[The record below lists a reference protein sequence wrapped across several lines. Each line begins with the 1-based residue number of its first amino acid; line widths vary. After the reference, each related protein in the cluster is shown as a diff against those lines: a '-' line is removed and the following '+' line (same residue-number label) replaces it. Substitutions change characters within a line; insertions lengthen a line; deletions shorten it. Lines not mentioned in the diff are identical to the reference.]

1 MEWNQ
6 TSLDRLY
13 LAFADKHYKM
23 RMELN
28 TDNRNLSEH
37 WNRHI
42 QKNFGVKIV
51 RDLPV
56 QTKNTDVRLIIQY
69 RHMLN
74 SLLNLI
80 NYENESIQN
89 RVVIKNP
96 DRHGQYL
103 IVPADVAERILV
115 FGMF

>member
-6 TSLDRLY
+6 TSLNRLY
-13 LAFADKHYKM
+13 AAFSEKHYQM
-23 RMELN
+23 GVDLR
-28 TDNRNLSEH
+28 TDRRNLSEH

-69 RHMLN
+69 RHMLK
-74 SLLNLI
+74 SLLDLI
-80 NYENESIQN
+80 NYENNLIQN
-89 RVVIKNP
+89 CVVIKNP

-103 IVPADVAERILV
+103 IVPGDIAERILV